1 MQKDSIFVS
10 DASCLE
16 DLDWC
21 LGLKVELMALMRREV
36 DLILLNTAKPLIKHA
51 PTCKRFHCFLAMC
64 WNENYAKW
72 KNRWQK

>member
-1 MQKDSIFVS
+1 MQKDAIFVS

-36 DLILLNTAKPLIKHA
+36 DLILLNTAKP
-51 PTCKRFHCFLAMC
+51 
-64 WNENYAKW
+64 
-72 KNRWQK
+72 